1 MFYRRKRRKFNR
13 RSCGCLHLQK
23 RWDEFLV
30 ESSNEVTMWKSSSI
44 YTLRSGKTF
53 SFDLLSFISFTFVRN
68 ASEHWVERVLPGH
81 FLWIMF
87 AMKRQRDRGDLVFDC
102 NDKYAKNQTYLSSI
116 RFIFFSQWKRK
127 TMFMFLKNIQRF
139 IGRCS
144 NHHRCFSFLCLFV
157 LIAIWNDRWW
167 WWWWWSILFFLVVLI
182 STDWCVRVSSSVVH
196 LLFIDWMSR
205 HTCPMMMNAQLHS
218 SWR

>member
-87 AMKRQRDRGDLVFDC
+87 AICSTEKKENLRDETTTWSRWFSLRLQRQIRKKSNVSFVH
-102 NDKYAKNQTYLSSI
+102 SI
-116 RFIFFSQWKRK
+116 HLFFSMK
-127 TMFMFLKNIQRF
+127 TKNNVHVFEKYSTIYWQMFKSPSM
-139 IGRCS
+139 
-144 NHHRCFSFLCLFV
+144 
-157 LIAIWNDRWW
+157 
-167 WWWWWSILFFLVVLI
+167 LFFPLSFCSHCHLK
-182 STDWCVRVSSSVVH
+182 RSV
-196 LLFIDWMSR
+196 
-205 HTCPMMMNAQLHS
+205 MMMMMMIDSLLPCCSHLD
-218 SWR
+218 WLMCTCV